1 LSDIINTNKPS
12 EAVGKRMREDL
23 ENAYMEIIPVPGIEE
38 RLGALQPNSHVA
50 VTCSPTKGVDETI
63 ELSEKLIAQGFQ
75 VIPHIAAK
83 CVSGEKHLETI
94 VKRLDA
100 LSVESIFVPGG
111 DRPEPIGEFNNAYDL
126 LKALQKSGHNIKNIG
141 IAAHPEGHP
150 DVNEKILME
159 ALEKKKDLADYIVT
173 QMCFDANI
181 LGDWLV
187 RINQQ
192 GIHLPVWVGLPGAI
206 ERGRLLRTSLRIGV
220 GDSLRFLRKKSQV
233 AAELMKSSIYNPDKL
248 VTSIS
253 EYKDIADTNLA
264 GYHIFCFNQI
274 EITEKWRTETIS
286 KLM

>member
-1 LSDIINTNKPS
+1 MSKPS
-12 EAVGKRMREDL
+12 KAVDKRIREDL

-38 RLGALQPNSHVA
+38 KLEALQPNTHLA
-50 VTCSPTKGVDETI
+50 VTCSPTKGVEETI
-63 ELSEKLIAQGFQ
+63 ELSEKLIARGFQ

-83 CVSGEKHLETI
+83 CVSDERHLETI

-100 LSVESIFVPGG
+100 LNIESIFVPGG

-150 DVNEKILME
+150 DINEKNLME

-173 QMCFDANI
+173 QMCFVANI

-192 GIHLPVWVGLPGAI
+192 GVHLPVWVGLPGAI

-248 VTSIS
+248 VTNIS

>member
-1 LSDIINTNKPS
+1 MNTSKPS
-12 EAVGKRMREDL
+12 AAVGKRIQEDL
-23 ENAYMEIIPVPGIEE
+23 ENAYMEIIPIPGIEE

-100 LSVESIFVPGG
+100 LSIESIFVPGG

-126 LKALQKSGHNIKNIG
+126 LKALQKSGHNIKDIG

-150 DVNEKILME
+150 DINEKILME

-192 GIHLPVWVGLPGAI
+192 GVHLPVWVGLPGAI

-220 GDSLRFLRKKSQV
+220 GNSLRFLRKKSQV

-253 EYKDIADTNLA
+253 EYKDIANTNLA

>member
-1 LSDIINTNKPS
+1 MSKPS
-12 EAVGKRMREDL
+12 KAVDKRIREDL

-38 RLGALQPNSHVA
+38 KLEALQPNTHLA
-50 VTCSPTKGVDETI
+50 VTCSPTKGVEETI
-63 ELSEKLIAQGFQ
+63 ELSEKLIARGFQ

-83 CVSGEKHLETI
+83 CVSDERHLETI

-100 LSVESIFVPGG
+100 LNIESIFVPGG

-126 LKALQKSGHNIKNIG
+126 LKALQKSDHNIKNIG

-150 DVNEKILME
+150 DINEKNLME

-181 LGDWLV
+181 LGDWLI

-248 VTSIS
+248 VTNIS

>member
-1 LSDIINTNKPS
+1 MNTSKPS
-12 EAVGKRMREDL
+12 AAVGKRIQEDL
-23 ENAYMEIIPVPGIEE
+23 ENAYMEIIPIPGIEE

-100 LSVESIFVPGG
+100 LSIESIFVPGG

-192 GIHLPVWVGLPGAI
+192 GVHLPVWVGLPGAI

-220 GDSLRFLRKKSQV
+220 GNSLRFLRKKSQV

-253 EYKDIADTNLA
+253 EYKDIANTNLA

-274 EITEKWRTETIS
+274 EITEKWLTETIS

>member
-1 LSDIINTNKPS
+1 MSKPS

-23 ENAYMEIIPVPGIEE
+23 ENAYMEIFPVPGIQE
-38 RLGALQPNSHVA
+38 RLGALQPNTNVA

-100 LSVESIFVPGG
+100 LSIENIFVPGG

-192 GIHLPVWVGLPGAI
+192 GVHLPVWVGLPGVI

>member
-1 LSDIINTNKPS
+1 MSKPS
-12 EAVGKRMREDL
+12 EAISKRMREDL

-38 RLGALQPNSHVA
+38 RLGALQPNTHLA

-192 GIHLPVWVGLPGAI
+192 GVHLPVWVGLPGAI

>member
-1 LSDIINTNKPS
+1 MRKSSEVVNKRIR
-12 EAVGKRMREDL
+12 KDL
-23 ENAYMEIIPVPGIEE
+23 ENAYMEIIPVPGIED
-38 RLGALQPNSHVA
+38 RIGTLQPNMHVA
-50 VTCSPTKGVDETI
+50 ITCSPTKGVDTTL

-75 VIPHIAAK
+75 VIPHISAK
-83 CVSGEKHLETI
+83 SVTGEKHLETI
-94 VKRLDA
+94 IKKLDE
-100 LSVESIFVPGG
+100 LSIESVFVPGG
-111 DRPEPIGEFNNAYDL
+111 DGPEPLGEFNNAYDL
-126 LKALQKSGHNIKNIG
+126 LKALQKSGHNLKKIG

-150 DVNEKILME
+150 DISNKILME
-159 ALEKKKDLADYIVT
+159 ALEKKKGLADYIVT

-192 GIHLPVWVGLPGAI
+192 GIHLPVWVGLPGVI
-206 ERGRLLRTSLRIGV
+206 ERGPLLRTSLRIGV
-220 GDSLRFLRKKSQV
+220 GDSLRFLKKKSKV
-233 AAELMKSSIYNPDKL
+233 AAELMKSSIYNPEKL

-274 EITEKWRTETIS
+274 EKTEKWRTETIL

>member
-1 LSDIINTNKPS
+1 MSKPS
-12 EAVGKRMREDL
+12 KAVDKRIREDL

-38 RLGALQPNSHVA
+38 KLEALQPNTHLA
-50 VTCSPTKGVDETI
+50 VTCSPTKGVEETI
-63 ELSEKLIAQGFQ
+63 ELSEKLIARGFQ

-83 CVSGEKHLETI
+83 CVSDERHLETI

-100 LSVESIFVPGG
+100 LNIESIFVPGG

-150 DVNEKILME
+150 DINEKNLME

-181 LGDWLV
+181 LGDWLI

-248 VTSIS
+248 VTNIS

>member
-1 LSDIINTNKPS
+1 MRKSSEVVNKRIR
-12 EAVGKRMREDL
+12 KDL
-23 ENAYMEIIPVPGIEE
+23 ENAYMEIIPVPGIED
-38 RLGALQPNSHVA
+38 RIGTLQPNMHVA
-50 VTCSPTKGVDETI
+50 VTCSPTKGVDTTL

-75 VIPHIAAK
+75 VIPHISAK
-83 CVSGEKHLETI
+83 SVTGEKHLETI
-94 VKRLDA
+94 IKKLDE
-100 LSVESIFVPGG
+100 LSIESVFVPGG
-111 DRPEPIGEFNNAYDL
+111 DGPEPLGEFNNAYDL
-126 LKALQKSGHNIKNIG
+126 LKALQKSGHNLKKIG

-150 DVNEKILME
+150 DISNKILME
-159 ALEKKKDLADYIVT
+159 ALEKKKGLADYIVT

-192 GIHLPVWVGLPGAI
+192 GIHLPVWVGLPGVI
-206 ERGRLLRTSLRIGV
+206 ERGPLLRTSLRIGV
-220 GDSLRFLRKKSQV
+220 GDSLRFLKKKSKV
-233 AAELMKSSIYNPDKL
+233 AAELMKSSIYNPEKL

-274 EITEKWRTETIS
+274 EKTEKWRTETIL

>member
-1 LSDIINTNKPS
+1 MNTSKPS
-12 EAVGKRMREDL
+12 AAVGKRIQEDL
-23 ENAYMEIIPVPGIEE
+23 ENAYMEIIPIPGIEE

-75 VIPHIAAK
+75 VIPHISAK

-100 LSVESIFVPGG
+100 LSIESIFVPGG

-192 GIHLPVWVGLPGAI
+192 GVHLPVWVGLPGAI

-220 GDSLRFLRKKSQV
+220 GNSLRFLRKKSQV

-253 EYKDIADTNLA
+253 EYKDIANTNLA